1 MPPGNTDNILL
12 LTIIVPAFLDLA
24 AFYTSDHKD
33 AIAARADVGLREPFF
48 TKLHDELQRL
58 NDALSTWSQTMR
70 VPEPI
75 LGRVLELFESRFV
88 SRVQMRQV

>member
-1 MPPGNTDNILL
+1 MPLGNTDNISL

-33 AIAARADVGLREPFF
+33 AIAARADLGPRESFF
-48 TKLHDELQRL
+48 AKLHDELQRL
-58 NDALSTWSQTMR
+58 NDALSTWPQTMR

-75 LGRVLELFESRFV
+75 LARVLELFESRFV